1 MARSVTR
8 RGLVAAA
15 VLVSATSLVL
25 SACGGGDDDATAAA
39 AGSSAVN
46 TSAALYASLPAD
58 VQEAG
63 KLTVATSVGY
73 PPFEQY
79 DTDGKTIVGIDADI
93 AKALG
98 EQLGVPLE
106 LQDTKFD
113 GIIPGLAAGRYDMA
127 MSGMSDTAER
137 QKQVSFVDYFAAGPG
152 ILTTPANAS
161 KYTSLD
167 TLCGVA
173 VAVSS
178 GTVNADDAAA
188 QSTKCEADGKPA
200 IEVTTYGADSESIQ
214 ALKTGRADV
223 FLVDSSSGA
232 TVAAQSDGAFVMGPN
247 YQEIPF
253 GIVMPK
259 DSTDLITAIQKA
271 MDTLKQDGTYTK
283 ILADWDQPQGELD
296 TITVNGSAVS

>member
-25 SACGGGDDDATAAA
+25 AACGGDDQTAAA
-39 AGSSAVN
+39 EGASAVN
-46 TSAALYASLPAD
+46 TSAALYSSLPAD
-58 VQEAG
+58 VQDAG

-137 QKQVSFVDYFAAGPG
+137 QEQVSFVDYFAAGPG

-161 KYTSLD
+161 KYTGLD

-188 QSTKCEADGKPA
+188 QSTKCEAEGKPA

-214 ALKTGRADV
+214 ALKTGRAEV

-232 TVAAQSDGAFVMGPN
+232 TVAAESDGAFVMGPK

-259 DSTDLITAIQKA
+259 DSNELVTAVQKA
-271 MDTLKQDGTYTK
+271 MQALKEDGTYTK

>member
-25 SACGGGDDDATAAA
+25 AGCGGDDSDAATT
-39 AGSSAVN
+39 GSSAAD
-46 TSAALYASLPAD
+46 TSAPLYASLPAD
-58 VQEAG
+58 VQKAG

-161 KYTSLD
+161 KYTGLD

-188 QSTKCEADGKPA
+188 QSTKCEADGKAA
-200 IEVTTYGADSESIQ
+200 IQVTTYGADSESIQ

-232 TVAAQSDGAFVMGPN
+232 TVAAQSDGAFVMGPK

-253 GIVMPK
+253 GIVLPK
-259 DSTDLITAIQKA
+259 GSTELVTAIQKA
-271 MDTLKQDGTYTK
+271 MDALKTDGTYTK

-296 TITVNGSAVS
+296 AITVNGSAGA

>member
-8 RGLVAAA
+8 RGLAAA
-15 VLVSATSLVL
+15 VVLVSATSLVL
-25 SACGGGDDDATAAA
+25 AGCGGDDSEAATT
-39 AGSSAVN
+39 GSSAAD
-46 TSAALYASLPAD
+46 TSAPLYASLPAD
-58 VQEAG
+58 VQKAG

-98 EQLGVPLE
+98 GQLGVPLE

-137 QKQVSFVDYFAAGPG
+137 QQQVSFVDYFAAGPG
-152 ILTTPANAS
+152 ILTTPAKAAE
-161 KYTSLD
+161 YTGLD
-167 TLCGVA
+167 ALCGVA

-188 QSTKCEADGKPA
+188 QSTKCEAEGKAP

-232 TVAAQSDGAFVMGPN
+232 TVAAQSAGAFVMGPK

-253 GIVMPK
+253 GIVVPK
-259 DSTDLITAIQKA
+259 GSTELVTAIQKA
-271 MDTLKQDGTYTK
+271 MQALKADGTYTK
-283 ILADWDQPQGELD
+283 VLADWDQPQGELD
-296 TITVNGSAVS
+296 AITVNGSAVS